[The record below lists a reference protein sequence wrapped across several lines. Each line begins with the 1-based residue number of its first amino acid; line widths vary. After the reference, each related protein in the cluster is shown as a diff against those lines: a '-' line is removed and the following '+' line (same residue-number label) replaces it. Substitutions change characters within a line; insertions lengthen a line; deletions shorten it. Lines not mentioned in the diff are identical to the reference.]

1 MSSVSACRRRNSK
14 RRRDAPDH
22 ALPPSSKQPLMSHA
36 GADAGESSSLD
47 SASDS
52 GADGASAT
60 AAAAAASSPPASPR
74 ELHFFVR
81 ATDSR
86 TIAMH
91 ARCDD
96 TVGAVLDH
104 LRACG
109 YGRDLRLLYAGRQL
123 APEATLA
130 ELRLPPDSTLHL
142 AARLRSTQHPH
153 AWQLAA
159 HIAATAGGAE
169 SDAASVSAAASSL
182 DELVKE
188 FILSAHRANLGL
200 SRHDRGAA
208 DDERAAVAGD
218 HAAEHIDIFLQAGA
232 ALALVR
238 LYVSKSPFRFYAERA
253 IKCFVATEPS
263 SLPMDVLVM
272 TAPVLLEFCRLL
284 SLTAGKKELLYRSCR
299 RTLASVLSTRPRL
312 PPSMNSPTGLIEQ
325 VLPFARETMD
335 VVLDGLA
342 SLSMAVSP
350 IDLDEFSNFFKV
362 MCQQARHWIS
372 GEGPMP
378 MNLYNRESE
387 HGDTWIS
394 RFYNM
399 SMDML
404 EKLDDCLKRFEMD
417 LSLSSESIGV
427 TEGQT
432 IWAARSHIL
441 IMLTEL
447 DFISAI
453 YEDVGHRLKLLLLS
467 HRGPLNALV
476 RCSKRNERLHWL
488 VKHKNILCF
497 EARRNLVFMML
508 PEGKDD
514 FGDLHEMLIDR
525 SHLLDESFNYIALA
539 KHNELRGGL
548 FMEFKNEEATG
559 PGVLREWFCLVCQA
573 LFSPKQVLFSPCPED
588 KRRFYLNETSAVDPL
603 HLKYF
608 TFAGRIIGLALMH
621 KVQVGVVLD
630 RTLFLHLAGRS
641 ITLEDISVADPVKY
655 ASCKRILEMD
665 AAEID
670 NLYLTFSRGAHELGA
685 ERVIDL
691 CPGGQDISVNIWNRE
706 HYIDLLIKNTFV
718 DSISA
723 QLNHFTQGFTDILVN
738 SERRKEFFE
747 CLDLEDLD
755 RLLGGSN
762 DTINVQDWKSH
773 TQYNG
778 YKEKDKQI
786 TLFWKV
792 VEGMTI
798 EQKRQLLFFW
808 TSVKYL
814 PSEGFCGLSSKLYI
828 YKTSDSPDRLPS
840 SQTCFYRLCLPP
852 YTSFRTMEKQL
863 HKISEEHMS
872 SSFGTW

>member
-1 MSSVSACRRRNSK
+1 MSAALTWLRRNPK
-14 RRRDAPDH
+14 RRRDPPDH
-22 ALPPSSKQPLMSHA
+22 ALPPSSKQPLMSRA
-36 GADAGESSSLD
+36 GADAAESSS
-47 SASDS
+47 SASASVS
-52 GADGASAT
+52 GPDGASA
-60 AAAAAASSPPASPR
+60 AAGEAAAASLPSWPR
-74 ELHFFVR
+74 EAHFFVR
-81 ATDSR
+81 ATDSK
-86 TIAMH
+86 TIAIH
-91 ARCDD
+91 AGWDD
-96 TVGAVLDH
+96 TVAAVLDH
-104 LRACG
+104 LGACG

-123 APEATLA
+123 APESTIA
-130 ELRLPPDSTLHL
+130 ELHLPQDCTLHL

-159 HIAATAGGAE
+159 HIAATAAGAE
-169 SDAASVSAAASSL
+169 SGAATVPAAAFSL

-188 FILSAHRANLGL
+188 FILRAHRANLGL
-200 SRHDRGAA
+200 SRHDRGAPGE
-208 DDERAAVAGD
+208 DRATGD
-218 HAAEHIDIFLQAGA
+218 QAAEYLDIFLQAGA

-238 LYVSKSPFRFYAERA
+238 LYLSKSPFRSYAERA
-253 IKCFVATEPS
+253 IKCFIATDPS
-263 SLPMDVLVM
+263 SLPMDVLVL
-272 TAPVLLEFCRLL
+272 TAPVLLEFCRLF
-284 SLTAGKKELLYRSCR
+284 SLAADKNELLYRSCR
-299 RTLASVLSTRPRL
+299 RSLASVLSTRPKL
-312 PPSMNSPTGLIEQ
+312 PPSMNSPTRLIEQ
-325 VLPFARETMD
+325 ILPFARETVD
-335 VVLDGLA
+335 LVLEDLA
-342 SLSMAVSP
+342 SPTMMVPP

-378 MNLYNRESE
+378 RNLYSREYE
-387 HGDTWIS
+387 HGNTWIW
-394 RFYNM
+394 RFRNM

-404 EKLDDCLKRFEMD
+404 KRLDECLKKLEMD
-417 LSLSSESIGV
+417 LSLSSESTRV
-427 TEGQT
+427 MESQT

-441 IMLTEL
+441 VLLTEL
-447 DFISAI
+447 NFISAI
-453 YEDVGHRLKLLLLS
+453 YEDVGHNLQLVLMAHS
-467 HRGPLNALV
+467 APLNALV

-488 VKHKNILCF
+488 VKHKNLLCF

-514 FGDLHEMLIDR
+514 FGELHEMLIDR
-525 SHLLDESFNYIALA
+525 SHLLDESFNYIAQA
-539 KHNELRGGL
+539 KHSELRGGL

-621 KVQVGVVLD
+621 KVQVGIVLD

-655 ASCKRILEMD
+655 ASCKRILEMS

-670 NLYLTFSRGAHELGA
+670 DLYLTFSRGAHELGTR
-685 ERVIDL
+685 EIIDL
-691 CPGGQDISVNIWNRE
+691 CPGGQEISVNIRNRE
-706 HYIDLLIKNTFV
+706 QYIDLLIKNTFV

-723 QLNHFTQGFTDILVN
+723 QLTHFTQGFADILVKP
-738 SERRKEFFE
+738 ERRKEFFE

-762 DTINVQDWKSH
+762 DTINLQDWKSH

-778 YKEKDKQI
+778 YKEKDRLI
-786 TLFWKV
+786 TWFWKA
-792 VEGMTI
+792 VERMPM
-798 EQKRQLLFFW
+798 EQQRQLLFFW

-814 PSEGFCGLSSKLYI
+814 PSDGFGGLSSKLYI

-852 YTSFRTMEKQL
+852 YTSLKMMESQL
-863 HKISEEHMS
+863 QKITQEHVS
-872 SSFGTW
+872 CSFGTW

>member
-1 MSSVSACRRRNSK
+1 MSAALACHRRNPK

-22 ALPPSSKQPLMSHA
+22 ALPPSSKQPLMARA
-36 GADAGESSSLD
+36 GADAAEPSSSA
-47 SASDS
+47 SAS
-52 GADGASAT
+52 AS
-60 AAAAAASSPPASPR
+60 AAASSPPASPR
-74 ELHFFVR
+74 EAHFFVR
-81 ATDSR
+81 ATDSK

-91 ARCDD
+91 AGWDD
-96 TVGAVLDH
+96 TIGAVLDH
-104 LRACG
+104 LGACG

-130 ELRLPPDSTLHL
+130 ELRLPQDSTLHL
-142 AARLRSTQHPH
+142 AARLRSTQYPH
-153 AWQLAA
+153 AWQLAS
-159 HIAATAGGAE
+159 HIAATAAGAE
-169 SDAASVSAAASSL
+169 SGAASVPAAAFSL
-182 DELVKE
+182 DDLVKE
-188 FILSAHRANLGL
+188 FILGAHRPNLGL
-200 SRHDRGAA
+200 SGRHDR
-208 DDERAAVAGD
+208 RAAGEDRATGD
-218 HAAEHIDIFLQAGA
+218 HAAEYLDIFLQAGA

-238 LYVSKSPFRFYAERA
+238 LYLSNSAFRSYAERA
-253 IKCFVATEPS
+253 IKCFIATDPS
-263 SLPMDVLVM
+263 SLPMDVLVL

-284 SLTAGKKELLYRSCR
+284 SLAAGKKELLYRSCR
-299 RTLASVLSTRPRL
+299 RSLASVLSTGPRL
-312 PPSMNSPTGLIEQ
+312 PPSMNSPTRLIEQ
-325 VLPFARETMD
+325 ILPFARETLD
-335 VVLDGLA
+335 VVLEGLA
-342 SLSMAVSP
+342 SMSMMVSP

-372 GEGPMP
+372 GEGSMP
-378 MNLYNRESE
+378 RNLYSRESE
-387 HGDTWIS
+387 HANTWIW
-394 RFYNM
+394 RFHNM

-404 EKLDDCLKRFEMD
+404 KRLDECLKRLEMD
-417 LSLSSESIGV
+417 LSLSSDSIGV

-441 IMLTEL
+441 VVLTEL

-453 YEDVGHRLKLLLLS
+453 YEDVGHNLQLVLMA
-467 HRGPLNALV
+467 HRAPLNALV

-488 VKHKNILCF
+488 VKHKNLLCF
-497 EARRNLVFMML
+497 EARRNLAFMML

-514 FGDLHEMLIDR
+514 FGELHEMLIDR
-525 SHLLDESFNYIALA
+525 SHLLDESFNYIAQA
-539 KHNELRGGL
+539 RHSELRGGL

-621 KVQVGVVLD
+621 KVQVGIVLD

-655 ASCKRILEMD
+655 ASFKRILEMN

-670 NLYLTFSRGAHELGA
+670 DLYLTFSRGAHELGTQ
-685 ERVIDL
+685 EIIDL
-691 CPGGQDISVNIWNRE
+691 CPGGQDISVNIRNRE
-706 HYIDLLIKNTFV
+706 QYIDLLIKNTFV

-723 QLNHFTQGFTDILVN
+723 QLTHFTQGFTDILVN
-738 SERRKEFFE
+738 PDRRKDFFE

-762 DTINVQDWKSH
+762 DTINLQDWKSH

-778 YKEKDKQI
+778 YKEKDRLI
-786 TLFWKV
+786 TWFWKA
-792 VEGMTI
+792 VERMSM
-798 EQKRQLLFFW
+798 EQQRLLLFFW

-814 PSEGFCGLSSKLYI
+814 PSDGFGGLSSKLYI
-828 YKTSDSPDRLPS
+828 YKTSLKM
-840 SQTCFYRLCLPP
+840 
-852 YTSFRTMEKQL
+852 MENQL
-863 HKISEEHMS
+863 QKITQEHVS
-872 SSFGTW
+872 CSFGAW

>member
-1 MSSVSACRRRNSK
+1 MSAALTWLRRNPK
-14 RRRDAPDH
+14 RRRDPPDH
-22 ALPPSSKQPLMSHA
+22 ALPPSSKQPLMSR
-36 GADAGESSSLD
+36 ADAAESSS
-47 SASDS
+47 SAS
-52 GADGASAT
+52 ASASGPDGSST
-60 AAAAAASSPPASPR
+60 AATGAAAASLPSWLR
-74 ELHFFVR
+74 EAHFFVR
-81 ATDSR
+81 ATDSK
-86 TIAMH
+86 TIAIH
-91 ARCDD
+91 AGWDD
-96 TVGAVLDH
+96 TVAAVLDH
-104 LRACG
+104 LGACG

-130 ELRLPPDSTLHL
+130 ELRLPQDCTLHL

-159 HIAATAGGAE
+159 HIAATAAGAE
-169 SDAASVSAAASSL
+169 SGAATVPAAAFSL

-188 FILSAHRANLGL
+188 FILRAHRANLGL
-200 SRHDRGAA
+200 SRHDRGAPGE
-208 DDERAAVAGD
+208 DRATGD
-218 HAAEHIDIFLQAGA
+218 QAAEYLDIFLQAGA

-238 LYVSKSPFRFYAERA
+238 LYLSKSPFRSYAERA
-253 IKCFVATEPS
+253 IKCFIATDPS
-263 SLPMDVLVM
+263 SLPMDVLVL
-272 TAPVLLEFCRLL
+272 TAPVLLEFCRLFAL
-284 SLTAGKKELLYRSCR
+284 AAGNNELLYRSCR
-299 RTLASVLSTRPRL
+299 RSLASVLSTRPRL
-312 PPSMNSPTGLIEQ
+312 PPSMNSPTRLIEQ
-325 VLPFARETMD
+325 ILPFACEIVD
-335 VVLDGLA
+335 LVLEDLA
-342 SLSMAVSP
+342 SPTMMVPP

-378 MNLYNRESE
+378 RHLYSRESE
-387 HGDTWIS
+387 HGNTWIW
-394 RFYNM
+394 RFRNM
-399 SMDML
+399 SMDIL
-404 EKLDDCLKRFEMD
+404 KRLDECLKKLEMD

-427 TEGQT
+427 MESQT

-441 IMLTEL
+441 VLLTEL

-453 YEDVGHRLKLLLLS
+453 YEDVGHNLQLVLMA
-467 HRGPLNALV
+467 HMAPLNALV
-476 RCSKRNERLHWL
+476 RCSKRNERLYWL
-488 VKHKNILCF
+488 VKHKNLLCF

-514 FGDLHEMLIDR
+514 FGELHEMLIDR
-525 SHLLDESFNYIALA
+525 SHLLDESFNYISQA
-539 KHNELRGGL
+539 KHSELRGGL

-621 KVQVGVVLD
+621 KVQVGIVLD

-655 ASCKRILEMD
+655 ASCKRILEMN

-670 NLYLTFSRGAHELGA
+670 DLYLTFSRGAHEL
-685 ERVIDL
+685 
-691 CPGGQDISVNIWNRE
+691 
-706 HYIDLLIKNTFV
+706 
-718 DSISA
+718 A
-723 QLNHFTQGFTDILVN
+723 QLTHFTQGFTDILVKP
-738 SERRKEFFE
+738 ERRKEFFE

-778 YKEKDKQI
+778 YKEKDRLI
-786 TLFWKV
+786 TWFWKA
-792 VEGMTI
+792 VERMPI
-798 EQKRQLLFFW
+798 EQQRQLLFFW

-814 PSEGFCGLSSKLYI
+814 PSDGFGGLSSKLYI

-852 YTSFRTMEKQL
+852 YTSSKMMESQL
-863 HKISEEHMS
+863 QKITQEHVS
-872 SSFGTW
+872 CSFGTW

>member
-1 MSSVSACRRRNSK
+1 MSAALACHRRNPK

-22 ALPPSSKQPLMSHA
+22 ALPPSSKQPLMAHA
-36 GADAGESSSLD
+36 GAGAAEPSSSA
-47 SASDS
+47 SASAS
-52 GADGASAT
+52 GADGASA
-60 AAAAAASSPPASPR
+60 AAAPPPSPR
-74 ELHFFVR
+74 EAHFFVR
-81 ATDSR
+81 ATDSK

-91 ARCDD
+91 AGWDD
-96 TVGAVLDH
+96 TIGAVLDH
-104 LRACG
+104 LGACG

-130 ELRLPPDSTLHL
+130 ELRLPQDSTLHL

-159 HIAATAGGAE
+159 HIAATAAGAE
-169 SDAASVSAAASSL
+169 SGAASVPAAAFSL
-182 DELVKE
+182 DELVKD
-188 FILSAHRANLGL
+188 FILRAHRANLGL
-200 SRHDRGAA
+200 FRQDRGAA
-208 DDERAAVAGD
+208 GEDRATGD
-218 HAAEHIDIFLQAGA
+218 HAAEYLDIFLQAGA

-238 LYVSKSPFRFYAERA
+238 LYLSKSAFRSYAESA
-253 IKCFVATEPS
+253 IKCFIATDSS
-263 SLPMDVLVM
+263 SLPMDVLVL

-284 SLTAGKKELLYRSCR
+284 SMAAGKKELLYRSCR
-299 RTLASVLSTRPRL
+299 RSLASVLSTGPRL
-312 PPSMNSPTGLIEQ
+312 PPTMNSPTRLIEQ
-325 VLPFARETMD
+325 ILPFACETVD
-335 VVLDGLA
+335 VVLEGLA
-342 SLSMAVSP
+342 SMSMMVSP

-372 GEGPMP
+372 GEGWMP
-378 MNLYNRESE
+378 RNLYSRESE
-387 HGDTWIS
+387 RGNTWMW

-404 EKLDDCLKRFEMD
+404 KRLDECLKRLEMD
-417 LSLSSESIGV
+417 LSLSSDSIGV

-441 IMLTEL
+441 VVLTEL

-453 YEDVGHRLKLLLLS
+453 YEEVGHNLQLVLMA
-467 HRGPLNALV
+467 HRAPLNALV

-488 VKHKNILCF
+488 VKHKNLLCF

-514 FGDLHEMLIDR
+514 FGELHEMLIDR
-525 SHLLDESFNYIALA
+525 SHLLDESFNYIAQA
-539 KHNELRGGL
+539 RHSELRGGL

-621 KVQVGVVLD
+621 KVQVGIVLD

-655 ASCKRILEMD
+655 ASCKRILEMN

-670 NLYLTFSRGAHELGA
+670 DLYLTFSRGAHELGTR
-685 ERVIDL
+685 ETIDL
-691 CPGGQDISVNIWNRE
+691 CPGGQDISVNIRNRE
-706 HYIDLLIKNTFV
+706 QYIDLLIKNTFV

-723 QLNHFTQGFTDILVN
+723 QLTHFTQGFTDILVN
-738 SERRKEFFE
+738 PDRRKEFFE

-762 DTINVQDWKSH
+762 DTINLQDWKSH

-778 YKEKDKQI
+778 YKEKDRLI
-786 TLFWKV
+786 TWFWKV
-792 VEGMTI
+792 CCI
-798 EQKRQLLFFW
+798 ALYK
-808 TSVKYL
+808 
-814 PSEGFCGLSSKLYI
+814 CILS
-828 YKTSDSPDRLPS
+828 
-840 SQTCFYRLCLPP
+840 
-852 YTSFRTMEKQL
+852 
-863 HKISEEHMS
+863 
-872 SSFGTW
+872 

>member
-1 MSSVSACRRRNSK
+1 M
-14 RRRDAPDH
+14 
-22 ALPPSSKQPLMSHA
+22 HA
-36 GADAGESSSLD
+36 GW
-47 SASDS
+47 
-52 GADGASAT
+52 
-60 AAAAAASSPPASPR
+60 
-74 ELHFFVR
+74 
-81 ATDSR
+81 
-86 TIAMH
+86 
-91 ARCDD
+91 DD

-104 LRACG
+104 LGACG
-109 YGRDLRLLYAGRQL
+109 YGHDLRLIYAGRQL

-142 AARLRSTQHPH
+142 AARLRSTQHPT

-159 HIAATAGGAE
+159 HISATAAGAE
-169 SDAASVSAAASSL
+169 REAPGIHAAASSL

-188 FILSAHRANLGL
+188 FILSAHRANMGL
-200 SRHDRGAA
+200 SRHDRDSVG
-208 DDERAAVAGD
+208 DDRASGD
-218 HAAEHIDIFLQAGA
+218 HTAEYVDIFLQAGA

-238 LYVSKSPFRFYAERA
+238 LYISRSRFSPLAERA

-263 SLPMDVLVM
+263 SLPMDMLVM
-272 TAPVLLEFCRLL
+272 TAPLLLEFCRLL
-284 SLTAGKKELLYRSCR
+284 SLAAGKKELLYRSCR
-299 RTLASVLSTRPRL
+299 RTLASVLSARPML
-312 PPSMNSPTGLIEQ
+312 PLSMISPTRLIEQ
-325 VLPFARETMD
+325 VLPFASETVEM
-335 VVLDGLA
+335 VLDGL
-342 SLSMAVSP
+342 SSMSMMVSP

-362 MCQQARHWIS
+362 MCQQARNWIS

-378 MNLYNRESE
+378 SNLYSRESE
-387 HGDTWIS
+387 HVDSWIW
-394 RFYNM
+394 RFHKM
-399 SMDML
+399 SMRML
-404 EKLDDCLKRFEMD
+404 EGLNDCLKRLEMD

-432 IWAARSHIL
+432 MWAARSHIL
-441 IMLTEL
+441 TMLTEL
-447 DFISAI
+447 NLISAI
-453 YEDVGHRLKLLLLS
+453 YEDVGHKLQLVLLT
-467 HRGPLNALV
+467 HRDPLNALV
-476 RCSKRNERLHWL
+476 RCSKRNERLYWL
-488 VKHKNILCF
+488 VKHKNLLSF
-497 EARRNLVFMML
+497 DARRNLVFMMF
-508 PEGKDD
+508 PDGKDD
-514 FGDLHEMLIDR
+514 YVELHEMLIDR
-525 SHLLDESFNYIALA
+525 SHLLDESFNYIAQA
-539 KHNELRGGL
+539 KHSDLHGGL
-548 FMEFKNEEATG
+548 FMEFKHEDATG

-630 RTLFLHLAGRS
+630 RTLFLHLAGKS

-670 NLYLTFSRGAHELGA
+670 SLYLTFSRGAHELGA

-723 QLNHFTQGFTDILVN
+723 QLNHFTQGFADILVK

-747 CLDLEDLD
+747 CLDLEDFD

-762 DTINVQDWKSH
+762 DTINLQDWKSH

-778 YKEKDKQI
+778 YKEKDRLI
-786 TLFWKV
+786 TWFWKA
-792 VEGMTI
+792 VEHMAI
-798 EQKRQLLFFW
+798 EQQRQLLFFW

-852 YTSFRTMEKQL
+852 YKSLKMVENQL
-863 HKISEEHMS
+863 QKITQEHVS

>member
-1 MSSVSACRRRNSK
+1 MSAALACLRRTSK

-22 ALPPSSKQPLMSHA
+22 ALPPSSKQPLMAHA
-36 GADAGESSSLD
+36 GADAAESSS
-47 SASDS
+47 SASAS
-52 GADGASAT
+52 SRGDGASA
-60 AAAAAASSPPASPR
+60 AAAAASASSPPASPR
-74 ELHFFVR
+74 EVHFFVR

-91 ARCDD
+91 AGWDD

-104 LRACG
+104 LGACG
-109 YGRDLRLLYAGRQL
+109 YGRDLRLVYAGRQL

-130 ELRLPPDSTLHL
+130 ELRLLPDSTLHL
-142 AARLRSTQHPH
+142 LARLRSTQHPH
-153 AWQLAA
+153 AWQLAS
-159 HIAATAGGAE
+159 HIASTAAAAE
-169 SDAASVSAAASSL
+169 SEPSRIPAAAFAL

-188 FILSAHRANLGL
+188 FILRAHRANLGL
-200 SRHDRGAA
+200 SRHDRASTGE
-208 DDERAAVAGD
+208 DRAVAD
-218 HAAEHIDIFLQAGA
+218 HAAEYLDIFLQAGA

-238 LYVSKSPFRFYAERA
+238 LYLSKSPFRSYAESA
-253 IKCFVATEPS
+253 IKCFVATDPS
-263 SLPMDVLVM
+263 SLPMDVLVV

-284 SLTAGKKELLYRSCR
+284 SLAAGKKELLYRSCR
-299 RTLASVLSTRPRL
+299 RTLASVLSTRPKL
-312 PPSMNSPTGLIEQ
+312 PPSMNSPTRLIEQ
-325 VLPFARETMD
+325 VLPFARETVD
-335 VVLDGLA
+335 LVLDGLA
-342 SLSMAVSP
+342 SMPMIIYPS
-350 IDLDEFSNFFKV
+350 DLDEFSNFLKV

-378 MNLYNRESE
+378 SNLYSRESE
-387 HGDTWIS
+387 HGDAWIW
-394 RFYNM
+394 RFHNM

-404 EKLDDCLKRFEMD
+404 KRLDECLKTLEMD
-417 LSLSSESIGV
+417 LSLSSESTGV
-427 TEGQT
+427 MDSQT
-432 IWAARSHIL
+432 TWAARSHIL
-441 IMLTEL
+441 VMLTEL

-453 YEDVGHRLKLLLLS
+453 YEDVGHNLQLVLLA
-467 HRGPLNALV
+467 HRAPLNALV

-488 VKHKNILCF
+488 VKHKNLLCF

-514 FGDLHEMLIDR
+514 FGELHEMLIDR
-525 SHLLDESFNYIALA
+525 SHLLDESFNYIAQA
-539 KHNELRGGL
+539 KQTELRGGL

-630 RTLFLHLAGRS
+630 RTLFLHLAERS

-655 ASCKRILEMD
+655 ASCKKILEMD

-670 NLYLTFSRGAHELGA
+670 SLYLTFSRGAHELGT
-685 ERVIDL
+685 EKVIDL
-691 CPGGQDISVNIWNRE
+691 CPGGQDISVNIRNRK
-706 HYIDLLIKNTFV
+706 HYIDLLIKNIFV
-718 DSISA
+718 DSISS
-723 QLNHFTQGFTDILVN
+723 QLTHFTEGFADILVN
-738 SERRKEFFE
+738 PKRRAEFFE

-755 RLLGGSN
+755 RLLGGN
-762 DTINVQDWKSH
+762 NNAINLQDWKSH

-778 YKEKDKQI
+778 YKEKDRQI
-786 TLFWKV
+786 TLFWKA
-792 VEGMTI
+792 VERMSI
-798 EQKRQLLFFW
+798 ERQRQLLFFW

-814 PSEGFCGLSSKLYI
+814 PSDGFCGLSSKLYI

-852 YTSFRTMEKQL
+852 YTSLKMMENQL
-863 HKISEEHMS
+863 QKITQEHVS
-872 SSFGTW
+872 CSFGTW